1 MLALQYEGTSN
12 WNRVLF
18 AQEYKWDYTSDS
30 KSGYVVWQSITE
42 VAKVYEGASS
52 SGPRTPRMYV
62 WEIPTRRLQQ
72 QARQSECLVLSY
84 GEVG

>member
-18 AQEYKWDYTSDS
+18 AQEFNWEYTSDS
-30 KSGYVVWQSITE
+30 KLGYVVWQSITE
-42 VAKVYEGASS
+42 
-52 SGPRTPRMYV
+52 YV

-72 QARQSECLVLSY
+72 QARQSECLVSQS
-84 GEVG
+84 GEVGMEDMR